1 MDVLIVG
8 AGSMGTWFG
17 SAVDATVAYTDID
30 PDAAAEAAEVT
41 GGRVADLEAEEGYDA
56 VCLAVPMDHVTDAI
70 EAYAPRAQQA
80 ILDVSGVMEDPLE
93 AMNAHAADLERVS
106 LHPLFAPERAPG
118 TVAVVREERGPV
130 TAAILEDIV
139 ADGNDLLETTV
150 DEHDEAMET
159 IQASTHAAI
168 LSFALAAQS
177 VPEGFETPV
186 YDGLRDLAKTV
197 TDGTPHV
204 YGEIQRTFSGAGA
217 VADAAAT
224 IAEADGEEFERLYES
239 AAERWQED
247 ERTNASATSIGSTD
261 SGHTDDNRGDLE

>member
-17 SAVDATVAYTDID
+17 SAVDAAVAYTDVD
-30 PDAAAEAAEVT
+30 PDAAAKAAEAT
-41 GGRVADLEAEEGYDA
+41 DGRVADLEEESGYDA
-56 VCLAVPMDHVTDAI
+56 VCLAVPMDHVADAI
-70 EAYAPRAQQA
+70 AEHAPRAERA

-93 AMNAHAADLERVS
+93 AMDAHAPDIERVS

-130 TAAILEDIV
+130 TAALIEDLV
-139 ADGNDLLETTV
+139 AAGNDLLETTV

-168 LSFALAAQS
+168 LSFALAAKS

-186 YDGLRDLAKTV
+186 YDGLRDLTRTV
-197 TDGTPHV
+197 TNGTPHV
-204 YGEIQRTFSGAGA
+204 YGEIQRTFDGAEA

-224 IAEADGEEFERLYES
+224 IAEAEGEEFEQLYEH
-239 AAERWQED
+239 AAERWHED
-247 ERTNASATSIGSTD
+247 ERANSIGNGSTG
-261 SGHTDDNRGDLE
+261 SALDDNERGDLE